1 MHSLVSSSN
10 KHLLRAHNSPGSL
23 LEAGDTETGNSSVFK
38 LRKSNLSQLTQ
49 KQYARVRGQVCSL
62 PEVPVPS
69 TPTPSSEPGPS
80 VDMGSE
86 LIENEHEEVW
96 PGEMHI
102 SSHLQAPLP

>member
-10 KHLLRAHNSPGSL
+10 KHLLRAHNAPGSL

-49 KQYARVRGQVCSL
+49 KQYARMRGQVCRL

-69 TPTPSSEPGPS
+69 TPPSSEPGPS

-86 LIENEHEEVW
+86 LIENEREEVR
-96 PGEMHI
+96 PGEMRV
-102 SSHLQAPLP
+102 SSHRQVPLP